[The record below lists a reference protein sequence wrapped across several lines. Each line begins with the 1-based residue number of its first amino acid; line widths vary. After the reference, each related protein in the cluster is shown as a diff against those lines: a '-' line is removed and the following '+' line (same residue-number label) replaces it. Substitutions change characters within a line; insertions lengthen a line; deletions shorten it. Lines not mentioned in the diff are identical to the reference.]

1 MFSQE
6 SWVYIILYALMIVG
20 FAFFY
25 VTIQYNPTEMA
36 NNLRKNGGAIPGQR
50 PGKPTA
56 DYIKRVLNKVTFI
69 GALFLGVVA
78 LFPSVFG
85 KISGIYGLTIGGTSV
100 MIVVGVALETVQ
112 QIESQMMMRHYKGF
126 LD

>member
-1 MFSQE
+1 MYLFLLF
-6 SWVYIILYALMIVG
+6 VLIIG

-25 VTIQYNPTEMA
+25 VTIQYNPTEIA
-36 NNLRKNGGAIPGQR
+36 NNLRKNSGAVPGYR

-56 DYIKRVLNKVTFI
+56 DYIKRVLSKVTLM
-69 GALFLGVVA
+69 GALFCGVIAV
-78 LFPSVFG
+78 FPGIFG
-85 KISGIYGLTIGGTSV
+85 MATQIYGLSLGGTSI

-126 LD
+126 LE